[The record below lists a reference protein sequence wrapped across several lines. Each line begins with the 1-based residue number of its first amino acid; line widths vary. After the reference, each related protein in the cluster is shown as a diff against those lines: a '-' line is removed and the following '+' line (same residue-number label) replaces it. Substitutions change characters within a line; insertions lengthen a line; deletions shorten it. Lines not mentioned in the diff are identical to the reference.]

1 MNKRNLKT
9 WIETEMHPSAEEIA
23 EVFWH
28 MDSEEQACFFNFLGA
43 KDRLAL
49 QLQSVTDSTELKFD
63 GRLAMQIIGE
73 YGEPKMKPYEERLP
87 LIDEAIDITGEKLR
101 NHKDYLLWRGSIFK
115 WASLAISY
123 NLLDSEPM
131 VFVCSYDEFEQRVK
145 EREEMKNKNDWY
157 EKGGLPPEKI
167 YCQVKLNGEWVN
179 CYLIGRDDMGGFV
192 YRVDGGYGCLS
203 DERLFRPLRTEED
216 ELIERALDDAITNRN
231 EELQVNP
238 VIVNSLR
245 KLIKAGWR
253 PTEKKDD

>member
-1 MNKRNLKT
+1 
-9 WIETEMHPSAEEIA
+9 
-23 EVFWH
+23 
-28 MDSEEQACFFNFLGA
+28 
-43 KDRLAL
+43 
-49 QLQSVTDSTELKFD
+49 
-63 GRLAMQIIGE
+63 
-73 YGEPKMKPYEERLP
+73 MKPYEERLP

-157 EKGGLPPEKI
+157 EKGGLPPVGAECEYFDEPSKEWIRVKVKYASEWGIVIESLGVGAGVELFFNHTQLPKI
-167 YCQVKLNGEWVN
+167 RKV
-179 CYLIGRDDMGGFV
+179 
-192 YRVDGGYGCLS
+192 
-203 DERLFRPLRTEED
+203 RTEED
-216 ELIERALDDAITNRN
+216 ELMERDLDDAITNRN

-245 KLIKAGWR
+245 KLVKAGWR

>member
-1 MNKRNLKT
+1 
-9 WIETEMHPSAEEIA
+9 
-23 EVFWH
+23 
-28 MDSEEQACFFNFLGA
+28 
-43 KDRLAL
+43 
-49 QLQSVTDSTELKFD
+49 
-63 GRLAMQIIGE
+63 
-73 YGEPKMKPYEERLP
+73 MKPYEERLP
-87 LIDEAIDITGEKLR
+87 LIDEAIDELDGNPDNAK
-101 NHKDYLLWRGSIFK
+101 F
-115 WASLAISY
+115 
-123 NLLDSEPM
+123 LLDEYEYLWKSEDGYYCWCM
-131 VFVCSYDEFEQRVK
+131 KGSSAYMLGKTFCTRDEFEQRVK

-245 KLIKAGWR
+245 KLVKAGWR